1 MNPET
6 RMEAGLDPAKSK
18 ALRTLR
24 RIVRRAR
31 ARLWDA
37 SLRYLTAPILR
48 SGPAAA
54 ESAEL
59 LAGVL
64 RRGDVLLSEGTTRVS
79 ILIKRLTGSP
89 WSHVSMY
96 VGPLDDG
103 HDPRCIVEADI
114 AAGVRSIR
122 LSELDAL
129 NVRVLRPS
137 SLDGPNRN
145 RLVEWV
151 TSRIGSE
158 YDHAHALQLG
168 RRLLRLPLRTR
179 ARPSSSAATRFIC
192 CSLLAHAFASVG
204 LAIAPVRPCG
214 DAGTCADPASIT
226 PADFEQAPVFEVVVE
241 ASPT

>member
-1 MNPET
+1 M
-6 RMEAGLDPAKSK
+6 
-18 ALRTLR
+18 LR
-24 RIVRRAR
+24 RACK
-31 ARLWDA
+31 RLWDA
-37 SLRYLTAPILR
+37 FLRYLTTPIR
-48 SGPAAA
+48 RAVPAAA
-54 ESAEL
+54 ESIES

-64 RRGDVLLSEGTTRVS
+64 RRGDVLLSEGNTRVA

-129 NVRVLRPS
+129 NVRVLRPAGLDSKMRS
-137 SLDGPNRN
+137 SLA
-145 RLVEWV
+145 EWV

-158 YDHAHALQLG
+158 YDHAHALLLG
-168 RRLLRLPLRTR
+168 RRLLRLPLRPR
-179 ARPSSSAATRFIC
+179 ASPSSGTVASTATRFIC

-204 LAIAPVRPCG
+204 LAIAPVRTCP
-214 DAGTCADPASIT
+214 DATACADLASIT
-226 PADFEQAPVFEVVVE
+226 PGDFEQASVFEVIGL
-241 ASPT
+241 SGR